1 MIIQFWRK
9 NYFSLCVYFLLKIVI
24 AISIS
29 HIYQPSWFWRCEC
42 SEDKIFLH
50 YIWLFHNWSRKWS
63 LKNAFLMLF
72 DFVYLIHI
80 FFYDTFVV
88 PFFLILFFLIL
99 PLSKASTPTVRSFLF
114 SALISQRGRNYLTN
128 QINDSFHNQD
138 GVCFEEETEL
148 T

>member
-29 HIYQPSWFWRCEC
+29 HIYQPSWFWCCEC

-80 FFYDTFVV
+80 FFLWYICSSIFFNFIFSNPTTFQSKHTNSEK
-88 PFFLILFFLIL
+88 LFVFSSDFSERQKL
-99 PLSKASTPTVRSFLF
+99 P
-114 SALISQRGRNYLTN
+114 N
-128 QINDSFHNQD
+128 
-138 GVCFEEETEL
+138 
-148 T
+148 

>member
-80 FFYDTFVV
+80 FFLWYICSSIFFNFIFSNPTTFQSKHTNSEK
-88 PFFLILFFLIL
+88 LFVFSSDFSERQKL
-99 PLSKASTPTVRSFLF
+99 P
-114 SALISQRGRNYLTN
+114 N
-128 QINDSFHNQD
+128 
-138 GVCFEEETEL
+138 
-148 T
+148 